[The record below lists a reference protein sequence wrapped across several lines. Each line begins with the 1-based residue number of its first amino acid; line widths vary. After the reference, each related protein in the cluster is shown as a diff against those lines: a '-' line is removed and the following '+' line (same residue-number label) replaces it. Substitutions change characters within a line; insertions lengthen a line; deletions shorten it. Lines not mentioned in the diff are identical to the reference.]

1 MNKKA
6 LEKIQEGD
14 VEGAI
19 KIITKTS
26 SREKQRIVRSTIE
39 LMANLEDSE
48 WEAIDEWLDEREKH
62 R

>member
-6 LEKIQEGD
+6 LKKIQEGD

-39 LMANLEDSE
+39 LMANLEESE

>member
-48 WEAIDEWLDEREKH
+48 WEAIDEWLDEREK
-62 R
+62 RR